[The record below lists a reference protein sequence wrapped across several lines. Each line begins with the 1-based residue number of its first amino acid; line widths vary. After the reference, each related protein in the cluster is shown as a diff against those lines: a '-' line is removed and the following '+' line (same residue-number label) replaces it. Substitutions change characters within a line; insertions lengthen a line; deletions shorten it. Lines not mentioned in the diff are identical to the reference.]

1 MLTLPC
7 SLPHVPSAPKAEPQ
21 QVTGSVPT
29 SIETLSTMVGSMH
42 SPPKFQPSVPVTWRP
57 ASHFRSLPDPGS
69 LVTEQARTLQGACSV
84 LPPPSALFP
93 ASPELSP
100 CSQPCAGDTHA
111 LQHVYIHT
119 YIKNTYCNL
128 HILVLSCWFI
138 YAQEICLHLCLPQCR
153 SLGFPH
159 GGLPSTAM
167 SIYRTLPKVPVRPVQ
182 MTPAAPVLPRGISSV
197 FQSQTPFFLLY
208 L

>member
-1 MLTLPC
+1 MLVLFSLLLP
-7 SLPHVPSAPKAEPQ
+7 
-21 QVTGSVPT
+21 
-29 SIETLSTMVGSMH
+29 
-42 SPPKFQPSVPVTWRP
+42 
-57 ASHFRSLPDPGS
+57 
-69 LVTEQARTLQGACSV
+69 
-84 LPPPSALFP
+84 ALFP

-197 FQSQTPFFLLY
+197 FQSQTPFFPPVSLIWFGLFNADGSEHNLCCSSQAGLCNLHLLNMN
-208 L
+208 